1 MKMTTMKV
9 SIFTFIC
16 VFFSFNISMIR
27 SHVLQNDESKLLS
40 LLTVDNFVQDETCA
54 KMIHDNPCVDKVMEH
69 LVNKINNLEKKFD
82 RFSVYESTIEDNFS
96 ELHILKKKFDLMI
109 QRQNAKIKKGG
120 TRNDLYTCPSNEL
133 FV

>member
-1 MKMTTMKV
+1 
-9 SIFTFIC
+9 
-16 VFFSFNISMIR
+16 MIR

-69 LVNKINNLEKKFD
+69 LVNKINNLEKKLD

-109 QRQNAKIKKGG
+109 QRQNAKIKKEAILKGKQKQAAKEKE
-120 TRNDLYTCPSNEL
+120 TKRS
-133 FV
+133 